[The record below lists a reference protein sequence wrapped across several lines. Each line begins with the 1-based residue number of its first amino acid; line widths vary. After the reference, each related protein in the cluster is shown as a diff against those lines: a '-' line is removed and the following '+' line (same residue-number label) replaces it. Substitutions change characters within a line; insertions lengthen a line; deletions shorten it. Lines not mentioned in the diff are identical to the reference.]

1 MCMSTAQL
9 PPNLYNLCLSQH
21 EGVHV
26 PIPQLVWYR
35 HCTAGATYPP
45 SCQHL
50 SLLVLLCLYGRKT
63 LGGDLREILDPRS

>member
-9 PPNLYNLCLSQH
+9 PPNLQNLFLSQH

-26 PIPQLVWYR
+26 PILQHVWYR
-35 HCTAGATYPP
+35 HCTVGATYPP
-45 SCQHL
+45 SCQHH
-50 SLLVLLCLYGRKT
+50 SLLVLMYVYDRET